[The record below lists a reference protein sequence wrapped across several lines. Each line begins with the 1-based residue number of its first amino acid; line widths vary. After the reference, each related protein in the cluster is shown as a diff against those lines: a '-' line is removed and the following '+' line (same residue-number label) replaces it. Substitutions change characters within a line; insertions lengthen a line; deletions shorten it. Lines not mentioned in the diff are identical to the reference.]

1 MNQRLL
7 RPRASGFD
15 PRSISGLALW
25 LDAADT
31 QSLYTTDAGPV
42 TPVTAPTEI
51 SGCVG
56 WWDASDASSITQSGG
71 LVSQWNDKSG
81 QGNHA
86 TASGTARPTLVSNAL
101 NGRSV
106 VSFDGADDVMEAAIS
121 SGYTAATVF
130 VVLRADAA
138 GGGSLGRV
146 MTRGA
151 STLFFDGANAALR
164 YNPPFAGATGNGG
177 QRTANS
183 SVALGA
189 WSLSSFTWSGGLDV
203 STAITPRLSGASSS
217 AGLTGTGDS
226 VSSTGIS
233 TLAIGN
239 RSVADGNDRGWNGRI
254 AELIFF
260 NASLSTANIARVEAY
275 LAAKWGIS
283 GVHAQATATNDPVGY
298 WRDKSGNGGI
308 ASQSTGSNRPT
319 RGVINSRSSV
329 TFTAAN
335 NTALRTTLNSTIG
348 ASKGPYTVVVIGNV
362 TATANDKVLIGSIA
376 TGNFDTGVYANSSG
390 GVAGLLVYTTGG
402 ILTNVSA
409 NSSPVGT
416 PFVAAL
422 TKDSAIFEWWGNG
435 ARVERRSIG
444 TTNNALSKLL
454 ESIGGS
460 LNGSG
465 VIDPVRAYS
474 GNVCEILAYQRV
486 LSSSQII
493 ALSRYASQ
501 KWGAP
506 FLSYPLVSNPDAQDW
521 VNRVYQNGGTVSS
534 TTASAVNQFCNDIDG
549 AGIRDRFY
557 RLNLFCGTADA
568 SLIAVRTPLYR
579 GQSLGGTQFGS
590 AIDANVNFAI
600 TDYAE
605 TGASGG
611 LLGDGTSKYLSTGLT
626 PAAIPEIA
634 TGHLSAYIP
643 SPTPGST
650 RSLLGAASGSQ
661 QFQLTHRLTGGNQVQ
676 VRATWGGT
684 SSSDVTFGA
693 GVTTLPGG
701 LWTITRTSSTALTKY
716 NNATSKATGT
726 TSTTPETHTNGWF
739 VHASN
744 SAGTAVTFANHRILS
759 YSIGASMTAQQVS
772 DYNAA
777 IQAFQTALSRNV

>member
-42 TPVTAPTEI
+42 TPVSAPTEI

-56 WWDASDASSITQSGG
+56 WWDASDAASITQSGG

-81 QGNHA
+81 LNNHA
-86 TASGTARPTLVSNAL
+86 TASGSARPTLTAGVL

-106 VSFDGADDVMEAAIS
+106 MTFDG
-121 SGYTAATVF
+121 TANAMTV
-130 VVLRADAA
+130 A
-138 GGGSLGRV
+138 
-146 MTRGA
+146 
-151 STLFFDGANAALR
+151 ANAAFNSNDLTYFVVFR
-164 YNPPFAGATGNGG
+164 QASPANKGIYTKLNADGTSLGFGLAARSPAAVWLLQKNAGLSQILTANVDPTTATRIYTVTSTTTATGFLDGLPYVAATG
-177 QRTANS
+177 QTASHSLNQA
-183 SVALGA
+183 VTLGA
-189 WSLSSFTWSGGLDV
+189 
-203 STAITPRLSGASSS
+203 RASSEY
-217 AGLTGTGDS
+217 L
-226 VSSTGIS
+226 
-233 TLAIGN
+233 
-239 RSVADGNDRGWNGRI
+239 NGFI
-254 AELIFF
+254 AEIIHF
-260 NASLSTANIARVEAY
+260 NTALSTSGRARVEAY

-465 VIDPVRAYS
+465 VIDPARAYS
-474 GNVCEILAYQRV
+474 GNVCEILAYQRA
-486 LSSSQII
+486 LSGSQII

-534 TTASAVNQFCNDIDG
+534 TTASAVNQFCNDIDA

-579 GQSLGGTQFGS
+579 GQSLGGTQFGNTL
-590 AIDANVNFAI
+590 DTNVNFAI
-600 TDYAE
+600 TDYVE

-611 LLGDGTSKYLSTGLT
+611 LKGDGSTKYL
-626 PAAIPEIA
+626 A
-634 TGHLSAYIP
+634 TGIGQTFAGTNEIHNSLGFTPNIAAGYQCAIGARYNVSNSVAAEVRGANANFRIAAFSGGLATSAYSP
-643 SPTPGST
+643 SSG
-650 RSLLGAASGSQ
+650 RNSLLVNHSSANVFDVYSRGSLLQSLALGNYSAVTTANFLVFAGDTNGTPSAHFSGS
-661 QFQLTHRLTGGNQVQ
+661 
-676 VRATWGGT
+676 ADYY
-684 SSSDVTFGA
+684 SI
-693 GVTTLPGG
+693 G
-701 LWTITRTSSTALTKY
+701 LRFTSSTQVTAFHAAMATFRAAL
-716 NNATSKATGT
+716 GR
-726 TSTTPETHTNGWF
+726 
-739 VHASN
+739 V
-744 SAGTAVTFANHRILS
+744 
-759 YSIGASMTAQQVS
+759 
-772 DYNAA
+772 
-777 IQAFQTALSRNV
+777 